1 MKKILLTLTL
11 LLGFSFSVYSQGYNI
26 NKEAKLNNK
35 ITINN
40 NGIDILIQDLFLT
53 NNNLLTISTYYNQ
66 TFLFFILEE
75 SNSKIQ
81 IGIKDEA
88 IKQDFIKLNNTRLYF
103 SHNLNNHNFY
113 TNIISNNKIRQ
124 IFNGKNEIL
133 INKDKRIIELNILKD
148 LKNINFIINN
158 NIYNKYLK

>member
-53 NNNLLTISTYYNQ
+53 NNV
-66 TFLFFILEE
+66 
-75 SNSKIQ
+75 
-81 IGIKDEA
+81 
-88 IKQDFIKLNNTRLYF
+88 
-103 SHNLNNHNFY
+103 
-113 TNIISNNKIRQ
+113 
-124 IFNGKNEIL
+124 
-133 INKDKRIIELNILKD
+133 
-148 LKNINFIINN
+148 
-158 NIYNKYLK
+158 